1 MNTAE
6 DDFTVPACYN
16 RAKMRRAPAL
26 LVVCLLAGSAFAAPV
41 RRVAAPAKLALA
53 DSTVEN
59 SLSCDISL
67 TPAATLLLPY
77 FDVAIEQSVD
87 SAANT
92 IFTVVNTSRLP
103 QIARV
108 TIWTDQGFPAIWFNV
123 FLTGY
128 GVQSISLY
136 DVLARGVL
144 PQASNG
150 LTPGSRSAANAANP
164 HFVNTDSCS
173 GTGGQLD
180 ATSLAAVRAMMTTGE
195 RQGSSCIVGS
205 SHANASGYLTIDLVN
220 SCSSISP
227 LEPAYYS
234 TVLLFDNVLT
244 GDYER
249 IAPEKETGNFAGG
262 SPLVHIKA
270 VPEGG
275 TATTYSTDLP
285 YTFYDRFTS
294 LNSRRVDRRQPLPSA
309 FAARFIQGGT
319 GDFFTDFM
327 IWREGT
333 SSMTKGCP
341 TANAALPVA
350 AAVRFD
356 ENENPTASAATS
368 SSFPVAASV
377 STRST
382 VFPPLSGVS
391 LSGWMLLNLDT
402 RSLLAANG
410 NVRPSQN
417 WVVVH
422 LAAEGRYGVDYD
434 ATALANGCGVTQ
446 AGNSEAARVQGTNP

>member
-1 MNTAE
+1 MDE
-6 DDFTVPACYN
+6 DDIGIPGVLYQVAMGRVCAVIIVCFMA
-16 RAKMRRAPAL
+16 AL
-26 LVVCLLAGSAFAAPV
+26 AQGAPV
-41 RRVAAPAKLALA
+41 RRVAAPAKIALA

-59 SLSCDISL
+59 AASCDLSI
-67 TPAATLLLPY
+67 TPAATLLLPF
-77 FDVAIEQSVD
+77 FDVDIHRPVD
-87 SAANT
+87 DASNT

-108 TIWTDQGFPAIWFNV
+108 TIWTDQGFPAIWFNA

-128 GVQSISLY
+128 GVQSVSLY

-144 PQASNG
+144 PQTSNG
-150 LTPGSRSAANAANP
+150 VAPGTLSAANGANP
-164 HFVNTDSCS
+164 RLVQLDSCA
-173 GTGGQLD
+173 GVGGQLD
-180 ATSLAAVRAMMTTGE
+180 PASLSAVQGMLTSGMRD
-195 RQGSSCIVGS
+195 GSTCSVGS
-205 SHANASGYLTIDLVN
+205 SHTDAAGYVTVDLVN
-220 SCSSISP
+220 SCSTVSP
-227 LEPAYYS
+227 LEPGYYS
-234 TVLLFDNVLT
+234 QVLLFDNVLT

-249 IAPEKETGNFAGG
+249 IAPEKDTGNFAGG

-275 TATTYSTDLP
+275 TASTYSTDLP

-294 LNSRRVDRRQPLPSA
+294 LNARRVDRRQPLPSA

-319 GDFFTDFM
+319 AEFFTDFM

-333 SSMTKGCP
+333 ASMTRGCP
-341 TANAALPVA
+341 SANAALPVA

-356 ENENPTASAATS
+356 ENENPTASAVGS
-368 SSFPVAASV
+368 SSLPVAASL
-377 STRST
+377 STTSS
-382 VFPPLSGVS
+382 VFPPLAGVS

-402 RSLLAANG
+402 HSLLSASG

-434 ATALANGCGVTQ
+434 ATALANGCAVTA
-446 AGNSEAARVQGTNP
+446 AGASEAAKVLRAGP